1 MTKADLVNSISNKL
15 GVEKG
20 ETQLIIESFMDEIKK
35 NMFTGE
41 NIYLRG
47 FGTFLIKERKE
58 KKGRNITHNTTITI
72 PSHKV
77 PSFKPSKEFL
87 ENIKN
92 NVK

>member
-1 MTKADLVNSISNKL
+1 MTKADLVDSISSKL
-15 GVEKG
+15 GVEKK
-20 ETQLIIESFMDEIKK
+20 ETQLIIESFMNEIKK
-35 NMFTGE
+35 NMFLGE

-58 KKGRNITHNTTITI
+58 KKGRNITHNITITI
-72 PSHKV
+72 PAHKV

-87 ENIKN
+87 ENVKN